1 MKKKKNKLIYLIAGE
16 PSGDLHGSHLIKEIK
31 KQSVNED
38 FKFRGLGGPLME
50 KEGLSCL
57 SPFEKLSVMGF
68 VEVLKEIFFFLKL
81 KKKIITDII
90 DLKPDKIILI
100 DYPGFN
106 LSVAK
111 EIKKKSNIK
120 IYYYISPQIWAWKE
134 KRIKKIKQYV
144 DEMIVI
150 FPFEVLW
157 YKSRNFDNVQ
167 YFGHPLIDLCPK
179 TENKPNKDIITIG
192 LFPGS
197 RKQEIKKHLP
207 IINETISHFEKL
219 FYDDD
224 KFKNRKLNFLVGI
237 VDKSSI
243 VKEDFTLS
251 DKSKIIFK
259 KGSLEAYKKC
269 NVCIVASG
277 TATLECAITKTP
289 MIVIYK
295 TSFLSWWITKKFI
308 NVKFASIVNLIA
320 GKQVVPEFLQNACKP
335 HLMANRIFELIQIH
349 HLKDSRKSPGAI
361 QKKEM
366 QNVINKLGDGK
377 AYKKTANFIL
387 TK

>member
-31 KQSVNED
+31 KQSANEV

-57 SPFEKLSVMGF
+57 SPFERLSVMGF
-68 VEVLKEIFFFLKL
+68 VEVLREIFFFLKL
-81 KKKIITDII
+81 KKEIVKDVIE
-90 DLKPDKIILI
+90 LKPDKIILI

-111 EIKKKSNIK
+111 EIKKQLNIK
-120 IYYYISPQIWAWKE
+120 IYYYISPQLWAWKE

-150 FPFEVLW
+150 FPFEVPW
-157 YKSRNFDNVQ
+157 YKSRHFANVQ
-167 YFGHPLIDLCPK
+167 YFGHPLIELCPK
-179 TENKPNKDIITIG
+179 TENNRNKDIITIG

-207 IINETISHFEKL
+207 VLNETISHFEKL
-219 FYDDD
+219 FYDDGE
-224 KFKNRKLNFLVGI
+224 FKKKKLNFLVGV

-243 VKEDFTLS
+243 VKKDFALS
-251 DKSKIIFK
+251 DKSEIIFK

-277 TATLECAITKTP
+277 TATLECTITKTP

-320 GKQVVPEFLQNACKP
+320 GKQIVPEFLQNECKP
-335 HLMANRIFELIQIH
+335 QLMANQVFKLIQAH
-349 HLKDSRKSPGAI
+349 HLEDDGKSPGVI
-361 QKKEM
+361 QKEEM

>member
-31 KQSVNED
+31 KQSKSED
-38 FKFRGLGGPLME
+38 FKFRGLGGPLMK

-81 KKKIITDII
+81 KKKIVNDII
-90 DLKPDKIILI
+90 KLQPEKIILI

-111 EIKKKSNIK
+111 EIKKNSNIK
-120 IYYYISPQIWAWKE
+120 IYYYISPQLWAWKE
-134 KRIKKIKQYV
+134 KRIKKIKKYI

-150 FPFEVLW
+150 FPFEVPW

-167 YFGHPLIDLCPK
+167 YFGHPLIDICPK
-179 TENKPNKDIITIG
+179 IENNLDDKIITVG

-197 RKQEIKKHLP
+197 RKQEIKKHSP
-207 IINETISHFEKL
+207 IINETINHFEKM
-219 FYDDD
+219 FYSND
-224 KFKNRKLNFLVGI
+224 KFKNTKLKFLVGI
-237 VDKSSI
+237 LEKSSI
-243 VKEDFTLS
+243 DKDLFNLS
-251 DKSKIIFK
+251 DKSEIIFK
-259 KGSLEAYKKC
+259 RGSLEAYKEC

-320 GKQVVPEFLQNACKP
+320 GKKIVPEFLQNECNP
-335 HLMANRIFELIQIH
+335 QLMASHVFELIQIH
-349 HLKDSRKSPGAI
+349 HFVDENKSLGLI
-361 QKKEM
+361 QKEEM
-366 QNVINKLGDGK
+366 QNVINGLGDGR
-377 AYKKTANFIL
+377 AYEKTANFIL

>member
-31 KQSVNED
+31 KQSKNKD
-38 FKFRGLGGPLME
+38 LKFRGLGGPLME
-50 KEGLSCL
+50 QEGLNCL

-150 FPFEVLW
+150 FPFEVPW
-157 YKSRNFDNVQ
+157 YKSRNFVNVQ
-167 YFGHPLIDLCPK
+167 YFGHPLIDICPK

-224 KFKNRKLNFLVGI
+224 KFKNRKLNFLVGV

-243 VKEDFTLS
+243 VKEGFTIS
-251 DKSKIIFK
+251 DKSEIIFK
-259 KGSLEAYKKC
+259 KGSLETYKKC

-335 HLMANRIFELIQIH
+335 RLMANRIFELIQIN
-349 HLKDSRKSPGAI
+349 HLPDSRKSPRAI
-361 QKKEM
+361 QKEEM
-366 QNVINKLGDGK
+366 QNVINRLGDGK